1 MTEMTVRDALEV
13 QTSRYQPP
21 PGHRGTMNDMGLP
34 MFTMRQVEMMRR
46 DEQVKLGERILKA
59 PLMHVKFEVSGR
71 PDVAQFA
78 QEQMIRAWD
87 SVVPKVIT
95 ALWYK
100 VCCGEPIYR
109 KNQTTGQ
116 MEIAGLNDFHPSD
129 CDFLELDKRL
139 IGIRVKDRNATT
151 QQDPNGYHDLYGMKS
166 FIYIHRQQFGSRDGV
181 SELEGAYQPW
191 ITKTGRDGALAC
203 RTLWF
208 YKNSYHSGI
217 IFHPNGDYQWTAGDG
232 TQKYMPYRDIA
243 RQAVERASTGA
254 VWAFPQV
261 FDDKGNRLW
270 EYQEP
275 KMNGDGAPLIN
286 YVEQLN
292 TEILRGMGIP
302 DDIISQTS
310 GTGSYAGR
318 SIPFQ
323 AFLTSQNDTV
333 RAIFQAIEKQ
343 IIANLAWWNFQ
354 CRDFEFH
361 GVEVDRAKLLPI
373 DQPEAPP
380 GSAPPDM
387 SGGGEMADPNAPPM
401 DPNAMQVDPQQAAMA
416 AAAMQ
421 QGQPMPGPAA

>member
-1 MTEMTVRDALEV
+1 MSEFSVSDLLQI
-13 QTSRYQPP
+13 QTTAYQPP

-59 PLMHVKFEVSGR
+59 PLMHVKFEVTGK
-71 PDVAQFA
+71 DAEFA
-78 QEQMIRAWD
+78 QQQMVSAWD
-87 SVVPKVIT
+87 SMVPKIIT

-109 KNQTTGQ
+109 KNQTTKM

-129 CDFLELDKRL
+129 CDFLEIEKKLV
-139 IGIRVKDRNATT
+139 GIRVKDRNATVV
-151 QQDPNGYHDLYGMKS
+151 QDPNGYHDLYGMKS
-166 FIYIHRQQFGSRDGV
+166 FVYIHRQQFGSRDGV
-181 SELEGAYQPW
+181 SELEGAYAPW

-208 YKNSYHSGI
+208 YKNSFNSGMM
-217 IFHPNGDYQWTAGDG
+217 FHPPGEYQWTDG
-232 TQKYMPYRDIA
+232 NGVTRLMPYRDIA
-243 RQAVERASTGA
+243 RQAMERNQAGN
-254 VWAFPQV
+254 VMAFPSV
-261 FDDKGNRLW
+261 YDEKGNLLW
-270 EYQEP
+270 RYEQP
-275 KMNGDGAPLIN
+275 KLNGDGAPLIN

-343 IIANLAWWNFQ
+343 VVANLCWWNFQ
-354 CRDFEFH
+354 SRDFEFH

-380 GSAPPDM
+380 GSTPPDM
-387 SGGGEMADPNAPPM
+387 SGGGGDPSMMP
-401 DPNAMQVDPQQAAMA
+401 VDPQQAAMA

-421 QGQPMPGPAA
+421 QQGQPMPMAAA